1 MSEDTKRARHYEN
14 MEAQAGEVSTS
25 FHKVKGKSFGY
36 LDSDQC
42 FFLYSMSH
50 NQIPP
55 LCEDPKKPALNIIQA
70 FSTKESALRHGAKLS
85 TKHNDICL
93 LLGSSHSWLPGCSS
107 FDDIETIEKEQDFVD
122 NILSL
127 HNSKIESD
135 RKSFRDRVQE
145 KGESVDHNLKKE
157 RREKKK
163 ETVFSNT
170 RSQTFEE
177 KDQFVETD
185 NITLPVDD
193 DQKIA
198 VVAIAIRP
206 DDTDTLTYVFQFLR
220 NFDVEDEADAYIRNI
235 ASERIP
241 NFDIVTMRCGRYN
254 RIELEN
260 SKTKSFYRD
269 EKIQKIMNH
278 SQSQKQEV
286 DNFRQRCKDDKQEV
300 PLVQISPNGVTS
312 NRVTEP
318 EPELEPEPE
327 FEPQP
332 EPEIEPEPELEPE
345 NLPNKSMR
353 RSIRRKK

>member
-1 MSEDTKRARHYEN
+1 MID
-14 MEAQAGEVSTS
+14 
-25 FHKVKGKSFGY
+25 
-36 LDSDQC
+36 
-42 FFLYSMSH
+42 LYS
-50 NQIPP
+50 IF
-55 LCEDPKKPALNIIQA
+55 L
-70 FSTKESALRHGAKLS
+70 
-85 TKHNDICL
+85 
-93 LLGSSHSWLPGCSS
+93 
-107 FDDIETIEKEQDFVD
+107 QDFVD

-332 EPEIEPEPELEPE
+332 EPEPEPQPEPQPEPEPEPEPELEPEIEPEPEFEPQPEPEIEPEPELEPE